1 MLKFTLQWWS
11 KLLACKTKIFKFKA
25 NDNINWYNICL
36 GNVSEDFTKQEQSA
50 ISLNGTVYDFSVDPR
65 SIKKDTF
72 NIYQYLMIKS
82 NTKNV

>member
-50 ISLNGTVYDFSVDPR
+50 ISLNGTVYDLLTLVQL
-65 SIKKDTF
+65 KKTLLIF
-72 NIYQYLMIKS
+72 TNI
-82 NTKNV
+82 